1 MTEDRRTKM
10 NLNQRFLWLIE
21 DSEELNDYNIKI
33 RGTGN
38 MSPTKFEFIS
48 CYALTKAYL
57 NDEKFK
63 MLKDRK
69 ILEFTVY
76 PDRNLIEV
84 IVDDE
89 IEFKP
94 FYIKDLI

>member
-1 MTEDRRTKM
+1 M

-21 DSEELNDYNIKI
+21 DSEELSDYKI
-33 RGTGN
+33 IVRGTGN

-57 NDEKFK
+57 DDKQFK
-63 MLKDRK
+63 ILKDKK

-94 FYIKDLI
+94 LYIKDLV

>member
-1 MTEDRRTKM
+1 M

-21 DSEELNDYNIKI
+21 DSEELSDYKI
-33 RGTGN
+33 RVQGTGN
-38 MSPTKFEFIS
+38 MSPTTFDFIN
-48 CYALTKAYL
+48 CYALSSAYL

-63 MLKDRK
+63 IFKDKR
-69 ILEFTVY
+69 ILRFTVY

-89 IEFKP
+89 AEFKP
-94 FYIKDLI
+94 LFIKDLI

>member
-1 MTEDRRTKM
+1 M

-21 DSEELNDYNIKI
+21 DSEELSDYKI
-33 RGTGN
+33 RVGDNGN
-38 MSPTKFEFIS
+38 MSPTKFEFIN

-57 NDEKFK
+57 YDEEFK
-63 MLKDRK
+63 RFEDRN
-69 ILEFTVY
+69 ILRFTVY

-94 FYIKDLI
+94 FYIKDLV

>member
-1 MTEDRRTKM
+1 M

-21 DSEELNDYNIKI
+21 DSEELINYKI
-33 RGTGN
+33 RVQGTGN
-38 MSPTKFEFIS
+38 MSPTKFDFIN
-48 CYALTKAYL
+48 YRALTKAYL
-57 NDEKFK
+57 DDEKFK
-63 MLKDRK
+63 KFNDRK

-89 IEFKP
+89 MEFKP
-94 FYIKDLI
+94 LYIKDIV

>member
-1 MTEDRRTKM
+1 M

-21 DSEELNDYNIKI
+21 DSEELFNYKI
-33 RGTGN
+33 RVQGTGN
-38 MSPTKFEFIS
+38 MSPAKFEFIS

-57 NDEKFK
+57 DDEEFK
-63 MLKDRK
+63 ILKDKK

-76 PDRNLIEV
+76 PDRNFIEV

-94 FYIKDLI
+94 LYIKDLI

>member
-1 MTEDRRTKM
+1 M

-21 DSEELNDYNIKI
+21 DSEELNDYKI
-33 RGTGN
+33 RVQGTGN
-38 MSPTKFEFIS
+38 MSPTKFDFFNY
-48 CYALTKAYL
+48 YALASAYL
-57 NDEKFK
+57 NDEKFNIF
-63 MLKDRK
+63 KDKR
-69 ILEFTVY
+69 ILRFTVY

-94 FYIKDLI
+94 AIIKDIV

>member
-1 MTEDRRTKM
+1 M
-10 NLNQRFLWLIE
+10 NLNQKFLWLIE
-21 DSEELNDYNIKI
+21 DSEELINYKI
-33 RGTGN
+33 RVQGTGN
-38 MSPTKFEFIS
+38 MSPTKFDFIN
-48 CYALTKAYL
+48 YRALTKAYL

-63 MLKDRK
+63 TLKDRK

-89 IEFKP
+89 KEFKP
-94 FYIKDLI
+94 AIIKDLI

>member
-1 MTEDRRTKM
+1 M

-21 DSEELNDYNIKI
+21 DTEELNDYKI
-33 RGTGN
+33 RVQGTGN
-38 MSPTKFEFIS
+38 MSPTKFDFIN
-48 CYALTKAYL
+48 YHALTKAYL

-63 MLKDRK
+63 TLKDRK

-89 IEFKP
+89 KEFKP
-94 FYIKDLI
+94 AIIKDLI

>member
-1 MTEDRRTKM
+1 M

-21 DSEELNDYNIKI
+21 DSEEFNGYKI
-33 RGTGN
+33 RVKVRDTGN
-38 MSPTKFEFIS
+38 MSPTKFEFIN
-48 CYALTKAYL
+48 YRALTVAYL

-63 MLKDRK
+63 KFKDKR
-69 ILEFTVY
+69 ILSFTVY
-76 PDRNLIEV
+76 PDRNLIDV

-89 IEFKP
+89 AEFKP

>member
-1 MTEDRRTKM
+1 M

-21 DSEELNDYNIKI
+21 DSEELINYKI
-33 RGTGN
+33 RVQGTGN
-38 MSPTKFEFIS
+38 MSPTKFDFIN
-48 CYALTKAYL
+48 YHALTKAYL
-57 NDEKFK
+57 DDEEFERF
-63 MLKDRK
+63 KDRK

-94 FYIKDLI
+94 AIIKDMI

>member
-1 MTEDRRTKM
+1 M

-21 DSEELNDYNIKI
+21 DSEELSDYKI
-33 RGTGN
+33 IVQGTGN

-57 NDEKFK
+57 DDEEFK
-63 MLKDRK
+63 RFKDRK
-69 ILEFTVY
+69 ILRFTVY

-84 IVDDE
+84 IIDD
-89 IEFKP
+89 
-94 FYIKDLI
+94 

>member
-1 MTEDRRTKM
+1 M

-21 DSEELNDYNIKI
+21 DSEELINYKI
-33 RGTGN
+33 RVQGTGN
-38 MSPTKFEFIS
+38 MSPTKFDFIN
-48 CYALTKAYL
+48 CYALTSAYL

-63 MLKDRK
+63 KFNDRN
-69 ILEFTVY
+69 ILRFTVY

-84 IVDDE
+84 IVDDR
-89 IEFKP
+89 IEYKP

>member
-1 MTEDRRTKM
+1 M

-21 DSEELNDYNIKI
+21 DSEELNDYKI
-33 RGTGN
+33 RVQGTGN
-38 MSPTKFEFIS
+38 MSPTKFDFIN
-48 CYALTKAYL
+48 YRALTKAYL
-57 NDEKFK
+57 DDEEFERY
-63 MLKDRK
+63 KDRK

-89 IEFKP
+89 KEFKP
-94 FYIKDLI
+94 VIIKDII

>member
-1 MTEDRRTKM
+1 M

-21 DSEELNDYNIKI
+21 DSEELINYKIKI

-38 MSPTKFEFIS
+38 MSPTKFEFIN
-48 CYALTKAYL
+48 YRALSEAYL

-63 MLKDRK
+63 ILKDK
-69 ILEFTVY
+69 PILEFTVY
-76 PDRNLIEV
+76 PNWNLIIV

-89 IEFKP
+89 VEFKP
-94 FYIKDLI
+94 FYMKDVV

>member
-1 MTEDRRTKM
+1 M
-10 NLNQRFLWLIE
+10 WLIE
-21 DSEELNDYNIKI
+21 DSEELNNYNIKV
-33 RGTGN
+33 RDNGN

-57 NDEKFK
+57 NDEEFKKF
-63 MLKDRK
+63 KDRK

-84 IVDDE
+84 IIDDE
-89 IEFKP
+89 KEYKP
-94 FYIKDLI
+94 LYIKDLI

>member
-1 MTEDRRTKM
+1 M

-21 DSEELNDYNIKI
+21 DSEELSDYKI
-33 RGTGN
+33 RVQGTGN

-57 NDEKFK
+57 DDEEFK
-63 MLKDRK
+63 RFKDRK
-69 ILEFTVY
+69 ILRFTVY

-89 IEFKP
+89 MEFKP
-94 FYIKDLI
+94 VIIKDII

>member
-1 MTEDRRTKM
+1 M

-21 DSEELNDYNIKI
+21 DSEELINYKI
-33 RGTGN
+33 RVQGTGN
-38 MSPTKFEFIS
+38 MSPTKFDFIN
-48 CYALTKAYL
+48 YRALTKAYL

-69 ILEFTVY
+69 ILSFTVY
-76 PDRNLIEV
+76 PDRNLIIV
-84 IVDDE
+84 KVDDE
-89 IEFKP
+89 IEYKP

>member
-1 MTEDRRTKM
+1 M

-21 DSEELNDYNIKI
+21 DSEELSDYKI
-33 RGTGN
+33 IVRGTGN
-38 MSPTKFEFIS
+38 MSPTKFDFIN
-48 CYALTKAYL
+48 CYALSEAYL
-57 NDEKFK
+57 KDEKFK
-63 MLKDRK
+63 MLKDRN
-69 ILEFTVY
+69 ILRFTVY

-94 FYIKDLI
+94 LYIKDLI

>member
-1 MTEDRRTKM
+1 M

-21 DSEELNDYNIKI
+21 DSEELINYKI
-33 RGTGN
+33 RVQGTGN
-38 MSPTKFEFIS
+38 MSPTKFDFIN
-48 CYALTKAYL
+48 YRALTSAYL

-63 MLKDRK
+63 KFNDRK
-69 ILEFTVY
+69 ILRFTVY

-94 FYIKDLI
+94 FYIKDIV

>member
-1 MTEDRRTKM
+1 M

-21 DSEELNDYNIKI
+21 DSEELNDYKI
-33 RGTGN
+33 IVRGTGN

-57 NDEKFK
+57 DDEEFK
-63 MLKDRK
+63 ILKDK
-69 ILEFTVY
+69 TILEFTVY
-76 PDRNLIEV
+76 PNRNLIEV

-94 FYIKDLI
+94 VIIKDII

>member
-1 MTEDRRTKM
+1 M

-21 DSEELNDYNIKI
+21 DSEELVNYKVKVRD
-33 RGTGN
+33 TGN

-57 NDEKFK
+57 DDEKFK
-63 MLKDRK
+63 EFKDKR
-69 ILEFTVY
+69 ILRFTVY
-76 PDRNLIEV
+76 PDRNLIDV

-89 IEFKP
+89 VEFKP

>member
-1 MTEDRRTKM
+1 M

-21 DSEELNDYNIKI
+21 DSEELSDYKI
-33 RGTGN
+33 IVRGAGN

-57 NDEKFK
+57 DDEEFK
-63 MLKDRK
+63 RFKDKK

-89 IEFKP
+89 MKLKP
-94 FYIKDLI
+94 VNLKDLI

>member
-1 MTEDRRTKM
+1 M

-21 DSEELNDYNIKI
+21 DSEELSDYKI
-33 RGTGN
+33 RVQGTGN

-57 NDEKFK
+57 DDEEFK
-63 MLKDRK
+63 RFKDRK
-69 ILEFTVY
+69 ILRFTVY

-89 IEFKP
+89 IEYKP
-94 FYIKDLI
+94 LYIKDII

>member
-1 MTEDRRTKM
+1 M

-21 DSEELNDYNIKI
+21 DSEELNDYKI
-33 RGTGN
+33 RVQGTGN
-38 MSPTKFEFIS
+38 MSPTKFEFIN
-48 CYALTKAYL
+48 CYALSSAYL
-57 NDEKFK
+57 NDEKFE
-63 MLKDRK
+63 MFKDRK
-69 ILEFTVY
+69 ILRFTVY

-94 FYIKDLI
+94 VIIKDII

>member
-1 MTEDRRTKM
+1 M

-21 DSEELNDYNIKI
+21 DSEELISYKI
-33 RGTGN
+33 RVQGTGN

-57 NDEKFK
+57 DDEKFK
-63 MLKDRK
+63 ILKGRK
-69 ILEFTVY
+69 ILRFTVY
-76 PDRNLIEV
+76 PDRNLIDV

-89 IEFKP
+89 VEFKP

>member
-1 MTEDRRTKM
+1 M

-21 DSEELNDYNIKI
+21 DSEELNDYKI
-33 RGTGN
+33 IVRGTGN

-48 CYALTKAYL
+48 CYALTSAYL

-63 MLKDRK
+63 ILKDKK

-84 IVDDE
+84 IVYDGV
-89 IEFKP
+89 EFKP
-94 FYIKDLI
+94 FYMKDIV

>member
-1 MTEDRRTKM
+1 M

-21 DSEELNDYNIKI
+21 DSEELNDYKI
-33 RGTGN
+33 RVQGTGN
-38 MSPTKFEFIS
+38 MNPTKFEFIN
-48 CYALTKAYL
+48 CYALSSAYL
-57 NDEKFK
+57 NDEKFNIF
-63 MLKDRK
+63 KDKR
-69 ILEFTVY
+69 ILRFTVY

-94 FYIKDLI
+94 LYIKDLI